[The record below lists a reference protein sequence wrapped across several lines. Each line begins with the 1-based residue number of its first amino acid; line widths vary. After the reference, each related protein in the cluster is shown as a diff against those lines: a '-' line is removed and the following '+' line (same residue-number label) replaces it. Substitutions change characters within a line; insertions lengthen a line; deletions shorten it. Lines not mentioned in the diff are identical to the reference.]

1 MPTHC
6 TNQEMRLHLTPPL
19 KPATGDQLDCDDDD
33 DGGHDD
39 NNGDGDYDDDH
50 HQHARHL

>member
-6 TNQEMRLHLTPPL
+6 TNQEMRLHLTPPSKL
-19 KPATGDQLDCDDDD
+19 ATGDHLDCDDDD